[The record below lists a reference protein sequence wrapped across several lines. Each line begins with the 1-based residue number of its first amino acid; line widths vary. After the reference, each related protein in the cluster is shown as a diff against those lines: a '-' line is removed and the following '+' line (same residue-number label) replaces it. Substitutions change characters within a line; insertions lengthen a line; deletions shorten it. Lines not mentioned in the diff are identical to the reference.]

1 MRIRPGRGRSLAGGI
16 GVLLVTVLGFVMLTS
31 LGGSMGEMPPGI
43 GMGPNIGLFAIIW
56 LVIGLIGTG
65 VAFYNA
71 LSPRGVA
78 LYEIEMDSR
87 EEQRLVAPT
96 QNEAGAF
103 CPSCGKPA
111 APDSRFC
118 RHCGEPLA

>member
-16 GVLLVTVLGFVMLTS
+16 GILLVTFVGFVMLMS
-31 LGGSMGEMPPGI
+31 FGGSMGTMPPGM
-43 GMGPNIGLFAIIW
+43 GMGPSMGLFAVIW
-56 LVIGLIGTG
+56 LVVGLIGAG

-71 LSPRGVA
+71 FNPRGMA

-87 EEQRLVAPT
+87 EERRLEGPT
-96 QNEAGAF
+96 GSEAGTF
-103 CPSCGKPA
+103 CPSCGKPV